1 MMIQYLR
8 VGANTSI
15 YGGRSFFGWA
25 RVFVPSVLVMSAT
38 GTFAKCGLLIWL
50 CVCLGNTGPVIGLE
64 FCVGCN
70 GLGEPVSCVLC
81 GGLVGLGLGLCLG

>member
-1 MMIQYLR
+1 MIQYLR
-8 VGANTSI
+8 VGANTSN
-15 YGGRSFFGWA
+15 YGGLSFFGWA

>member
-1 MMIQYLR
+1 MIQYLR
-8 VGANTSI
+8 AGANTSI

-50 CVCLGNTGPVIGLE
+50 CVCLGNTSPVIGLE